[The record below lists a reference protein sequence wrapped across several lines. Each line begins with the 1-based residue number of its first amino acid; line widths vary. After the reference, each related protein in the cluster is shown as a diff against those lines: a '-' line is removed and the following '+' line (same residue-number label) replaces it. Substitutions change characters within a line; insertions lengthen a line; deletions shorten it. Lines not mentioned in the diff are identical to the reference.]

1 MHMGDK
7 APDGDGTA
15 LGGTLDAGEASD
27 PERAAPRPA
36 DLLGKRYRIEKL
48 VGAGG
53 MGSVYRALDE
63 ALGKEVALKFLDE
76 GRADSR
82 VVFERLCDEVIL
94 AQEVSHRNVCR
105 TYDLEEIGDRW
116 VVKMEYIDGETLAQR
131 IARDGPLDVGEALVI
146 ARQIV
151 EGLGAAHER
160 GIIHRDLKPH
170 NVLLEAET
178 GRVVLMDFG
187 LARMAELD
195 GRSLEG
201 IAGTPE
207 FMAPEQARGREVDG
221 RADLY
226 ALGCVLYYMLAG
238 EVVFPAEGAMAAAL
252 RHVED
257 PPPDVRARRPE
268 VPGWLAAIIARLL
281 EKLPE
286 RRFADARSV
295 LAALAGPRR
304 RWPRLAA
311 VGLGIAALAAAA
323 ASFAHRPAREWRPTI
338 RELQP
343 AHEENSDAPR
353 WSPDGRSIAYFSD
366 RDHTGHFRIYI
377 DSLADGTSRPIT
389 PRGLFAIFPSWSR
402 DGTAMF
408 FHAEIDGHAG
418 IHRVPIAGGAPEI
431 VVADTFR
438 PGAIDCGAGRLVFA
452 RADADRAGPRLVVR
466 DAGGIER
473 DLVRVAPGDE
483 VLYYDCDRAGAR
495 VVYTLA
501 RHGESPPR
509 RDVWLVGID
518 GSGARALTDDGK
530 DNIAATFHP
539 DGRSIVFMSAR
550 GGKYNIWEL
559 ALAGGAPEQL
569 TFGEGPDWTPA
580 ISPDGK
586 SLLFQ
591 IDTTSHQIF
600 AYGLDGSRRRL
611 TSVVGGRALKLAASP
626 DGRELVAG
634 VRRGSREQVVIVPTA
649 GGEERLLVDG
659 RLPGFTPDGTEV
671 VYVSAGVPGRV
682 FAVARGGG
690 APRLVAELPGR
701 PFDLYVA
708 RDRMIHVALLTA
720 DGLQAWRIPLLPGAP
735 EREAP
740 APWSYVLPGAA
751 GGWRAAL
758 QQEFGASLILHPF
771 SVRLFGANARL
782 EDSPARTFR
791 AYGLAWDDDGAS
803 IVYHDRFAVHRLDL
817 ADGRDTVF
825 ARPAGQTTPVM
836 AVSPDRQTV
845 FMAEYVAHVRR
856 QLVTNYGDRPRP
868 R

>member
-1 MHMGDK
+1 MGDK
-7 APDGDGTA
+7 APGDGTA
-15 LGGTLDAGEASD
+15 LGATLDAGEVSD
-27 PERAAPRPA
+27 PEPVAPRPA
-36 DLLGKRYRIEKL
+36 GLLGTRYRIENL

-53 MGSVYRALDE
+53 MGSVYRAIDE
-63 ALGKEVALKFLDE
+63 VLGKEVALKFLDE
-76 GRADSR
+76 RRADGA
-82 VVFERLCDEVIL
+82 VAFERLCDEVLL

-116 VVKMEYIDGETLAQR
+116 VVKMEYVDGETLAQR
-131 IARDGPLDVGEALVI
+131 IARDGPLDVAEALVI

-160 GIIHRDLKPH
+160 GVIHRDLKPH
-170 NVLLEAET
+170 NVLLEADT

-195 GRSLEG
+195 GRSVEG

-226 ALGCVLYYMLAG
+226 ALGCVLYYMLVG

-257 PPPDVRARRPE
+257 PPPDVRSRRPE
-268 VPGWLAAIIARLL
+268 VPGWLAATIARLL
-281 EKLPE
+281 EKPPE
-286 RRFADARSV
+286 RRFADARAV

-311 VGLGIAALAAAA
+311 VGLGIAAVGMAAAF
-323 ASFAHRPAREWRPTI
+323 FAHRLSREWRPVI

-343 AHEENSDAPR
+343 AYEENSDAPR

-366 RDHTGHFRIYI
+366 RDHTGHFRIYV
-377 DSLADGTSRPIT
+377 DSLADGSSRPVT
-389 PRGLFAIFPSWSR
+389 PDGLFAIFPAWTR
-402 DGTAMF
+402 DGDAIL
-408 FHAEIDGHAG
+408 FHAEIEGHAS
-418 IHRVPIAGGAPEI
+418 IHRVPVAGGAPGI
-431 VVADTFR
+431 VVPDTFR
-438 PGAIDCGAGRLVFA
+438 PGAIDCGAGRLVFT
-452 RADADRAGPRLVVR
+452 RADRDHAGVRLVMR

-483 VLYYDCDRAGAR
+483 VPYFDCDRAGAR
-495 VVYTLA
+495 VVYTLV
-501 RHGESPPR
+501 RHGERPPR
-509 RDVWLVGID
+509 RDIWLVGLD
-518 GSGARALTDDGK
+518 GSGARALTRDGR
-530 DNIAATFHP
+530 NAAATFHP
-539 DGRSIVFMSAR
+539 DGRSIVFMSNR
-550 GGKYNIWEL
+550 GGKSNIWEL
-559 ALAGGAPEQL
+559 PLAGGPPEQL

-580 ISPDGK
+580 VSPDGK
-586 SLLFQ
+586 TLLFQ

-611 TSVVGGRALKLAASP
+611 TSVVGGRALKLAVSP
-626 DGRELVAG
+626 DGRDLVMG
-634 VRRGSREQVVIVPTA
+634 VRRGDRDQVVIVPTA
-649 GGEERLLVDG
+649 GGEERVLVDG
-659 RLPGFTPDGTEV
+659 QLPGFTPDGTEV
-671 VYVSAGVPGRV
+671 VYVTAGAPGRV

-690 APRLVAELPGR
+690 GAPRLLGELPGR
-701 PFDLYVA
+701 PFELYVA
-708 RDRMIHVALLTA
+708 RDLMIHVALFTA
-720 DGLQAWRIPLLPGAP
+720 DGLQAWRIPLPAGTP

-740 APWSYVLPGAA
+740 APWSHVLPGPSS
-751 GGWRAAL
+751 GWRAAL

-771 SVRLFGANARL
+771 SVHLFGADARL

-791 AYGLAWDDDGAS
+791 AYALAWDADGAS
-803 IVYHDRFAVHRLDL
+803 IVYSDRFDVHRLDL
-817 ADGRDTVF
+817 VDGRSTVI
-825 ARPAGQTTPVM
+825 AKPAGQTTSVM

-856 QLVTNYGDRPRP
+856 QLVTNYGDRRRP

>member
-1 MHMGDK
+1 MGDK
-7 APDGDGTA
+7 APDGDGAA
-15 LGGTLDAGEASD
+15 LGPTLDAGETND
-27 PERAAPRPA
+27 PGHDALRPA
-36 DLLGKRYRIEKL
+36 RMLGKRYRIENL

-53 MGSVYRALDE
+53 MGSVYRAIDE

-76 GRADSR
+76 RRDGR
-82 VVFERLCDEVIL
+82 VGFERLCDEVLL
-94 AQEVSHRNVCR
+94 AQEVSHKNVCR
-105 TYDLEEIGDRW
+105 TYDLEEIDDRW

-131 IARDGPLDVGEALVI
+131 IARDGPLDVTEALII

-160 GIIHRDLKPH
+160 GVIHRDLKPH
-170 NVLLEAET
+170 NVLLEADT

-187 LARMAELD
+187 LARMVELD

-226 ALGCVLYYMLAG
+226 ALGCVLYYMLVG
-238 EVVFPAEGAMAAAL
+238 DIVFPAEGAMAAAL

-257 PPPDVRARRPE
+257 PPPDVRSRRPQ
-268 VPGWLAAIIARLL
+268 VPGWLAATIARLL
-281 EKLPE
+281 QKLPE
-286 RRFADARSV
+286 QRFSDARAV

-311 VGLGIAALAAAA
+311 VGLGMAALSMAVV
-323 ASFAHRPAREWRPTI
+323 SFAYWPSREWRPVI
-338 RELQP
+338 RELPP

-366 RDHTGHFRIYI
+366 RDRTGHFRVYI
-377 DSLADGTSRPIT
+377 DSLADGSSRPVT
-389 PRGLFAIFPSWSR
+389 PPGLFAIFPAWTR
-402 DGTAMF
+402 DGEAIL
-408 FHAEIDGHAG
+408 FHAEIDGHAS
-418 IHRVPIAGGAPEI
+418 IHRVSLAGGAPEL
-431 VVADTFR
+431 VVPDTFR

-452 RADADRAGPRLVVR
+452 RADRDHAGPRLVTR

-473 DLVRVAPGDE
+473 DLVRLAPGDE
-483 VLYYDCDRAGAR
+483 VPYFDCDRAGTR
-495 VVYTLA
+495 VAYTLA

-509 RDVWLVGID
+509 RDIWLVGLD
-518 GSGARALTDDGK
+518 GSGARALTQDGK
-530 DNIAATFHP
+530 GNTAAAFHP
-539 DGRSIVFMSAR
+539 DGRSIVFTSNR
-550 GGKYNIWEL
+550 GGKHNIWEL
-559 ALAGGAPEQL
+559 PLAGGHPEQL
-569 TFGEGPDWTPA
+569 TFGEGPDLTPA

-586 SLLFQ
+586 TLLFQ

-600 AYGLDGSRRRL
+600 AYGLDGGRRRL
-611 TSVVGGRALKLAASP
+611 TSVAGGRTLKLAASP
-626 DGRELVAG
+626 DGRDLVAG
-634 VRRGSREQVVIVPTA
+634 VRRGDRDQVVIVPTA
-649 GGEERLLVDG
+649 GGGERVLVDG
-659 RLPGFTPDGTEV
+659 QLPGFTPDGTEV
-671 VYVSAGVPGRV
+671 IYVNAGASGRV

-690 APRLVAELPGR
+690 APRLVGELPGR
-701 PFDLYVA
+701 PFDLHVA
-708 RDRMIHVALLTA
+708 QDRMIHVALVTA
-720 DGLQAWRIPLLPGAP
+720 EGMEAWRISLPVGTP

-740 APWSYVLPGAA
+740 APWSHVLPGAP

-771 SVRLFGANARL
+771 SVHLFGPDARL
-782 EDSPARTFR
+782 EDPPVRTFR
-791 AYGLAWDDDGAS
+791 AYGLAWDHDGAS
-803 IVYHDRFAVHRLDL
+803 IVYHDRFEVHRLDL
-817 ADGRDTVF
+817 LDGRDTII

-845 FMAEYVAHVRR
+845 FMTEYVAHVRR
-856 QLVTNYGDRPRP
+856 QLVTNYGDRARP